1 MPINFGAVG
10 EGLISSG
17 VTSLLNAFGSQLS
30 ADKQYQYSK
39 KLAAQQ
45 FDYNKQLMQMQ
56 MDYNNPA
63 NQMSMY
69 RQAGVNPYAA
79 LGNSTSISA
88 GSVGLPS
95 TPSYDLSQLGTNA
108 VNTFQ
113 QGFLMKSQKDL
124 QIAQAQQALAQTDVN
139 NQTKLKLAAD
149 TKNQNIQNEILSRT
163 SNDQVKLAQAEVALR
178 WAQVGQ
184 QETQSALNELQALSQ
199 ITLNKA
205 LPKQIEMEL
214 AEAASRINVQYLQG
228 QLSKAQCQAALAS
241 AFESSCRAQGIQID
255 NKLQQRLANEYYDN
269 YVEQNDKLRKEIE
282 MLSKQNDWYA
292 IEKVLGSVA
301 TGVASFY
308 GAGKAGM
315 IFRSLRRA
323 KK

>member
-1 MPINFGAVG
+1 MPINFAKVG

-17 VTSLLNAFGSQLS
+17 VSSLLNAFGSHLG
-30 ADKQYQYSK
+30 AEKQYQYSQ

-79 LGNSTSISA
+79 LGNSTSVS
-88 GSVGLPS
+88 GSSVGLPS
-95 TPSYDLSQLGTNA
+95 APSYDLSQLGSNA
-108 VNTFQ
+108 VNSFQ
-113 QGFLMKSQKDL
+113 QGYLMQSQKDL
-124 QIAQAQQALAQTDVN
+124 QIAQALQALSQADVF

-149 TKNQNIQNEILSRT
+149 TKNQNIQNEILSR
-163 SNDQVKLAQAEVALR
+163 SANDHVKLAQAEVALR

-184 QETQSALNELQALSQ
+184 HETQSALNELQALAQ
-199 ITLNKA
+199 TTLNKA

-214 AEAASRINVQYLQG
+214 SEAASRINVQYLQG

-301 TGVASFY
+301 TGVASAY
-308 GAGKAGM
+308 GVGKSAK

>member
-163 SNDQVKLAQAEVALR
+163 SNDQVKLAQAEVAQLLLK
-178 WAQVGQ
+178 
-184 QETQSALNELQALSQ
+184 TISAS
-199 ITLNKA
+199 
-205 LPKQIEMEL
+205 
-214 AEAASRINVQYLQG
+214 
-228 QLSKAQCQAALAS
+228 
-241 AFESSCRAQGIQID
+241 
-255 NKLQQRLANEYYDN
+255 
-269 YVEQNDKLRKEIE
+269 
-282 MLSKQNDWYA
+282 
-292 IEKVLGSVA
+292 
-301 TGVASFY
+301 
-308 GAGKAGM
+308 
-315 IFRSLRRA
+315 
-323 KK
+323 